1 MSTHKGNT
9 PEHDGEVITKKE
21 NQTKRPARYKV
32 ILMNDDFTPM
42 EFVVHVIVKFFQK
55 SESEATRL
63 MLQVHKS
70 GSSVVGVYSYEI
82 AQTKTTQVNEYSK
95 QFEFPLLC
103 KFEKE

>member
-1 MSTHKGNT
+1 MSTRKDFEN
-9 PEHDGEVITKKE
+9 ENDGSVITKDKV
-21 NQTKRPARYKV
+21 KKPSLYKV

-42 EFVVHVIVKFFQK
+42 EFVVHILLKFFGK
-55 SESEATRL
+55 AETEATKI

-70 GSSVVGVYSYEI
+70 GSSIVGVYTYEI
-82 AQTKTTQVNEYSK
+82 AQTKTHQVNDYSK